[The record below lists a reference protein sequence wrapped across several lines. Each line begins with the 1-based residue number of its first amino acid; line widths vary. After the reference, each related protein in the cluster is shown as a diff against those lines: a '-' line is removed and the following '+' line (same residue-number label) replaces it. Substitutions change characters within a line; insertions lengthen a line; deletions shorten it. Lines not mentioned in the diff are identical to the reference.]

1 MSKVD
6 PTNILL
12 TPQEITTYSKIFQIA
27 DTTREGIITPN
38 VAVDIL
44 SKSKLPQDTL
54 GKIWLL
60 ADSQ

>member
-6 PTNILL
+6 NSNIQL
-12 TPQEITTYSKIFQIA
+12 TPQEISTYSKLFQIA
-27 DTTREGIITPN
+27 DTSKEGIIPPN
-38 VAVDIL
+38 VAVEIL
-44 SKSKLPQDTL
+44 SKSKLPQETL